1 MTEFFSGNAR
11 GVLLGTTVH
20 VIKGQSSFALFVDGT
35 RYGYCCQDGCHD
47 SGLRDDVRKVVAK
60 AKEAGATHVM
70 LRTGQRSY
78 LVEQIEGLPVLDVA
92 CHVGV
97 IDETAEIARR
107 YGGNEPGPSPDHVR
121 HDRLLAEHLTLC
133 LVSVAEGETVEHD
146 GKSYTAAQLQE
157 RREQVRAELR
167 ALHGES

>member
-11 GVLLGTTVH
+11 GVLVGTTVH
-20 VIKGQSSFALFVDGT
+20 VIKGQSSFALFVEGT

-78 LVEQIEGLPVLDVA
+78 LVEQIEGLPVLDVT

-107 YGGNEPGPSPDHVR
+107 YGDAGLPAGVELECAFHGSAGQSFGAFKEGDGIG
-121 HDRLLAEHLTLC
+121 RLLEHGLNNPAVDRIILN
-133 LVSVAEGETVEHD
+133 H
-146 GKSYTAAQLQE
+146 
-157 RREQVRAELR
+157 
-167 ALHGES
+167 